1 MFDALISRSLQIFIL
16 FIYCSIHASD
26 FSCPTHDTLKSKAQL
41 DSIEYTHSHA
51 NMYFKLE
58 SNHQNLSLSFRLPG
72 QAPFARPASSHYASD
87 SESFNRGDIN
97 WGFTNHYRTD
107 FASTL
112 MKYIVYKAAYP
123 TDTMVDCVYL
133 STLEGYFIYGH
144 IWMHRAS

>member
-1 MFDALISRSLQIFIL
+1 MPNALTNPFLSVLITLAF
-16 FIYCSIHASD
+16 CCVNASD
-26 FSCPTHDTLKSKAQL
+26 FSCPTHDAIKSKARL
-41 DSIEYTHSHA
+41 DSIDYTHSHA

-58 SNHQNLSLSFRLPG
+58 GNHQNLSLSFRLPG

-87 SESFNRGDIN
+87 SASFNRGDIN

-112 MKYIVYKAAYP
+112 MKYIVFKAAYP
-123 TDTMVDCVYL
+123 TATMVDCVYL

-144 IWMHRAS
+144 IWMHLG